1 MFRVDDNVDDDDTG
15 GDDDVDDDFVGDE
28 RTYYYKGTLQLHFK
42 LRTNH
47 QGF

>member
-1 MFRVDDNVDDDDTG
+1 MFRVDDDVDDTG

-28 RTYYYKGTLQLHFK
+28 RTYYYKDTLQLHFK